1 MAGAL
6 LERDA
11 AVAGLLAAVGR
22 AAAGSGS
29 VVLLSGEAGI
39 GKTSVVRELARRV
52 DRGTRL
58 LVGACDDLRTRRPL
72 GPLRDAALGTGGP
85 LERALAGGAVEPVY
99 AAAVA
104 ELALPPVTVLVV
116 EDAHWVDD
124 ASLDVLR
131 HVARR
136 LGEGPGVLVLTF
148 RADEVGP
155 AHPLRA
161 LLGEL
166 GGAPVRID
174 LEPLSE
180 AAVAQLAGRAAPQ
193 LHALSAGNPF
203 FVTEVLA
210 SPAGPGP
217 HTVPR
222 TVADAVLARLGRLTP
237 AGRDAL
243 EQLAVVPTRVPHDL
257 AEALLGPDGLDAVAE
272 AEERGVVEAHGP
284 GLGFRHE
291 LARRAIE
298 ASLPVIRRRLLNRA
312 VVTALL
318 AEPHPDLDR
327 VVHHA
332 LEADDGAVVA
342 AHAPAAG
349 REAARLGSHRQALA
363 HFEAARRH
371 ADLLDPP
378 ARARLLDDLA
388 WELYNARRF
397 DDAVAAAREAV
408 LRWAELDDP
417 DALGGAL
424 VRLSRHHY
432 MAGAT
437 DEAERALDRAV
448 ALLGDAAPEA
458 LASRGA
464 LLALTEQSQEAVP
477 VLRRAH
483 DLAER
488 AGRVDVVA
496 MCLNYLGVAAADL
509 TGPDGLAPL
518 RESLALAVEQDLG
531 EYTARAHTNL
541 AEALHRFGRYAE
553 LEACVEDGLAFTAER
568 GFWSHAYN
576 LEVHRALLRVRR
588 GEWAAAEADLRRLVD
603 APGGAGMLYVYSVPP
618 HARLLA
624 RRGRSEAGPLLA
636 EAWRRATAQ
645 RCWLGLAHAG
655 LGIAE
660 LAWLTGDPDLAAPVA
675 RELLRRRD
683 RPGAAPVIGE
693 LLRYLVRAGVEVE
706 PFPECPEPWAAGLR
720 GDWRAAAQGWAAV
733 GDPYE
738 RALELASSGEVEPTL
753 AALRVLDGLG
763 ASAAAVLVRRRLAE
777 LGVARLP
784 RGPASTTRTNPAGL
798 TDRQL
803 AVLGLLAEGLT
814 NAEIAARL
822 VVSVRTVDHHVAA
835 VLDKLGVRSRRAAA
849 ARAAELLSAVE

>member
-1 MAGAL
+1 MAL

-11 AVAGLLAAVGR
+11 AVAGLLAAAGR

-29 VVLLSGEAGI
+29 VVLVSGEAGI
-39 GKTSVVRELARRV
+39 GKTSVVREFVRRV
-52 DRGTRL
+52 DRGTRVL
-58 LVGACDDLRTRRPL
+58 LGACDDLRTPRPL

-85 LERALAGGAVEPVY
+85 LERALAEGAAEPLY

-104 ELALPPVTVLVV
+104 ELALPPVTVLVL
-116 EDAHWVDD
+116 EDVHWVDD
-124 ASLDVLR
+124 ASLDVVR
-131 HVARR
+131 HAARR
-136 LGEGPGVLVLTF
+136 VADGPGVLVLTF

-166 GGAPVRID
+166 GGAPVRIR
-174 LEPLSE
+174 LEPLSA
-180 AAVAQLAGRAAPQ
+180 AAVAQLAGGAAPQ

-210 SPAGPGP
+210 NPSGE
-217 HTVPR
+217 VPR
-222 TVADAVLARLGRLTP
+222 TVADAVVARLGRLTP
-237 AGRDAL
+237 ACRRAL
-243 EQLAVVPTRVPHDL
+243 EQLAVVPSRVSYEL
-257 AEALLGPDGLDAVAE
+257 AEALLGEAGLDAVAE
-272 AEERGVVEAHGP
+272 AEERGVVEAHGS
-284 GLGFRHE
+284 GLRFRHE

-318 AEPHPDLDR
+318 AAPHPDLDR
-327 VVHHA
+327 LVHHA
-332 LEADDGAVVA
+332 IEADDGAVVA

-363 HFEAARRH
+363 HLEAAQRH
-371 ADLLDPP
+371 ADHLDPP

-397 DDAVAAAREAV
+397 DDAVAAANEAV
-408 LRWAELDDP
+408 ARYAELDDRA
-417 DALGGAL
+417 ALGEAL

-448 ALLGDAAPEA
+448 ALLGDTDPEA

-464 LLALTEQSQEAVP
+464 LLALTEQPREAVE

-483 DLAER
+483 GLAER

-531 EYTARAHTNL
+531 EYAARGWTNL

-553 LEACVEDGLAFTAER
+553 LERCVDDGLAFTAER

-576 LEVHRALLRVRR
+576 LEVHRALLRMRR
-588 GEWAAAEADLRRLVD
+588 GEWADAEAALRGLVD
-603 APGGAGMLYVYSVPP
+603 ATGGAGMLYVYSVPP
-618 HARLLA
+618 YARLLA

-636 EAWRRATAQ
+636 ESWRLATAQ
-645 RCWLGLAHAG
+645 RCWLGLAHTG
-655 LGIAE
+655 LATAE

-683 RPGAAPVIGE
+683 RPGAAPVVGE
-693 LLRYLVRAGVEVE
+693 LLRYLARAGVDVE
-706 PFPECPEPWAAGLR
+706 PFPGCPEPWASGLR
-720 GDWRAAAQGWAAV
+720 GDWRAAARAWAEI

-738 RALELASSGEVEPTL
+738 EALELAASGEVEPGL
-753 AALRVLDGLG
+753 AALRTLDGLG
-763 ASAAAVLVRRRLAE
+763 ATAASAVVRRRLAE

-784 RGPASTTRTNPAGL
+784 RGPAGSTRTNPAGL

-803 AVLGLLAEGLT
+803 AVLGLLAQGLT
-814 NAEIAARL
+814 NAEIAARMVL
-822 VVSVRTVDHHVAA
+822 SVRTVDHHVAA
-835 VLDKLGVRSRRAAA
+835 VLEKLGVRSRRDAA
-849 ARAAELLSAVE
+849 ARAADLLAADRGVD